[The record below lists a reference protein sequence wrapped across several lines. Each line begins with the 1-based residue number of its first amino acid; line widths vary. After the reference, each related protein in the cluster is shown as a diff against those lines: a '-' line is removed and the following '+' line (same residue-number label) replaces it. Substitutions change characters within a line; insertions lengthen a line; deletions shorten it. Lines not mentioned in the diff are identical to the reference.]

1 MPSFACARLVS
12 TCGTTVDSCDIG
24 TKLVLSQDRYPA
36 SIFMNRRIIA
46 GLIRL
51 LVVWTL
57 LISLPL
63 STYADPPRGEKKSSN
78 KHFTIIPRS

>member
-1 MPSFACARLVS
+1 
-12 TCGTTVDSCDIG
+12 
-24 TKLVLSQDRYPA
+24 
-36 SIFMNRRIIA
+36 MNRSIIA

-63 STYADPPRGEKKSSN
+63 STYADPPRGEKRSSN
-78 KHFTIIPRS
+78 THFTIIHPMVVASSVCDSVCD